1 MDLHPVI
8 MAGGSGTR
16 FWPLSRKS
24 RPKQFLPLASAL
36 PLITETA
43 NRLPPLSRMQDCWVV
58 CGAAHAK
65 AVHALLPKVPRAQ
78 VLVEPVARNTAP
90 AIGLAAAAVAQKD
103 PAGILV
109 VLPSD
114 HHVGDVQGFRDA
126 LAEAAVYARQ
136 GALVTLGI
144 TPSRA
149 ETGYGYIHLGEKLGK
164 GPGRRVK
171 AFVEKPDA
179 AKAARYLKGKQH
191 AWNAGIFLFR
201 ADTMLTE
208 IHAHLPALS
217 EGLSQLMPHFGKSSW
232 TRKLGQVFPKL
243 PSISIDY
250 GVMEKAKNIVVVP
263 AEFGWSDVGSFAA
276 IPEVREQD
284 AAGNVLSGLALALES
299 SGCVLLADAK
309 RPLAVVGARDLVVV
323 DAGDAILVCPKDRAQ
338 DVRKVVDELT
348 RRKLGRY
355 L

>member
-16 FWPLSRKS
+16 FWPLSRKD
-24 RPKQFLPLASAL
+24 RPKQFLPLVSAV
-36 PLITETA
+36 PLLTETA
-43 NRLPPLSRMQDCWVV
+43 QRMPPLARVRDCWVV

-65 AVHALLPKVPRAQ
+65 AVHRLLPGLPRSQ
-78 VLVEPVARNTAP
+78 VLVEPVPRNTAP
-90 AIGLAAAAVAQKD
+90 AIGLAAAAVAQRD
-103 PAGILV
+103 PAGVLV

-114 HHVGDVQGFRDA
+114 HHVGNVKGFRAA
-126 LAEAAVYARQ
+126 LAQAAVYARQ
-136 GALVTLGI
+136 GALVTLGV

-149 ETGYGYIHLGEKLGK
+149 ETGYGYIHLGAKLGQ

-179 AKAARYLKGKQH
+179 ATAARYLKGGQH

-201 ADTMLTE
+201 ADTMLAAIQE
-208 IHAHLPALS
+208 HLPALS
-217 EGLSQLMPHFGKSSW
+217 EGLGQLMPHLGKASW
-232 TRKLGQVFPKL
+232 TRTLAKVFPKL

-276 IPEVREQD
+276 IPEVRPAD
-284 AAGNVLSGLALALES
+284 ARGNVVSGLALAVES
-299 SGCVLLADAK
+299 DGCVLLADAK
-309 RPLAVVGARDLVVV
+309 RPLAVVGAKDLVVV

-338 DVRKVVDELT
+338 DVRKVVDELN

>member
-1 MDLHPVI
+1 M
-8 MAGGSGTR
+8 
-16 FWPLSRKS
+16 
-24 RPKQFLPLASAL
+24 
-36 PLITETA
+36 
-43 NRLPPLSRMQDCWVV
+43 
-58 CGAAHAK
+58 
-65 AVHALLPKVPRAQ
+65 
-78 VLVEPVARNTAP
+78 
-90 AIGLAAAAVAQKD
+90 
-103 PAGILV
+103 
-109 VLPSD
+109 
-114 HHVGDVQGFRDA
+114 
-126 LAEAAVYARQ
+126 
-136 GALVTLGI
+136 
-144 TPSRA
+144 
-149 ETGYGYIHLGEKLGK
+149 
-164 GPGRRVK
+164 K

-179 AKAARYLKGKQH
+179 AKAGRYLRGGQH

-276 IPEVREQD
+276 IPEVRAQD
-284 AAGNVLSGLALALES
+284 AAGNVLSGLALALDS